1 MRPASRAGAFVALC
15 LVSIAVGIV
24 PGVQPQAAGPQTF
37 VQQVTAHGAG
47 SAPRAVT
54 MPSVPT
60 AGNRLVVEV
69 GVWNSS
75 NATVGAVTDNAGDT
89 FVKVLSFTASDHTE
103 LSVWTAPVATGGTKP
118 TITAKATSAADLGV
132 LALEYSGL
140 STVADATAVD
150 VQAHNSGTTSGAA
163 TVSSGATPAATGR
176 PQRARAVAGPR
187 QRGQPD
193 HELHGHAVGFRGGPD
208 LDDRHG
214 DIGEHHRAHERH
226 GVHVHRQRHERGRHR
241 TRLRALGGGHARHP

>member
-150 VQAHNSGTTSGAA
+150 VQAYNSGTTSGAA
-163 TVSSGATPAATGR
+163 TVSSGATPAATADGELAIGFYADSGFGDTLSAGSGWT
-176 PQRARAVAGPR
+176 QRANVSG
-187 QRGQPD
+187 
-193 HELHGHAVGFRGGPD
+193 VGD
-208 LDDRHG
+208 MDVNASDKL
-214 DIGEHHRAHERH
+214 
-226 GVHVHRQRHERGRHR
+226 
-241 TRLRALGGGHARHP
+241 